1 MFRSSHRLYQLS
13 QRIDG
18 EGRCGRSRQ
27 SHHGSSGELVS
38 GGAHFQFFPDHV
50 PEHHLSRGLPMTGL
64 EQAPAP
70 AIPAQ
75 GDAMIA
81 VSDLRKAIGTQEI
94 LRGIDLRVERGETL
108 AIIGRSGGGKS
119 VFLKHIIGLM
129 QPDSGQIEVD
139 GQEII
144 GLTERQLAAIRQ
156 KVGILFQGA
165 ALFDSMTVA
174 ENVAFPLREAGERD
188 KKKIRE
194 KVREMLEVV
203 ELEGQ
208 EDKMPVSLS
217 GGMKKRVGLARSIV
231 RRPSC
236 VLYDEPTSGL
246 DPVVSDSIN
255 HLIKRLQQRFGMTSI
270 VVTHDMKS
278 AFHIGH
284 HIAYLHEG
292 RVYFYGT
299 REELQSTSDPLLQH
313 FLLGR
318 SNDTA
323 DW

>member
-1 MFRSSHRLYQLS
+1 VANLIAS
-13 QRIDG
+13 
-18 EGRCGRSRQ
+18 
-27 SHHGSSGELVS
+27 
-38 GGAHFQFFPDHV
+38 
-50 PEHHLSRGLPMTGL
+50 
-64 EQAPAP
+64 APANQP
-70 AIPAQ
+70 ATIPAS
-75 GDAMIA
+75 GPMIR
-81 VSDLRKAIGTQEI
+81 VRSLVKTIGEQEI
-94 LRGIDLRVERGETL
+94 LRGIDLEVARGETL

-119 VFLKHIIGLM
+119 VFLKHVIGLLH
-129 QPDSGQIEVD
+129 PDRGEIWVD
-139 GQEII
+139 GQNIT
-144 GLTERQLAAIRQ
+144 GLNERQLAAIRQ

-188 KKKIRE
+188 PKVLRE

-208 EDKMPVSLS
+208 EEKMPVSLS

-255 HLIKRLQQRFGMTSI
+255 RLIMRLQQRFGMTSI

-278 AFHIGH
+278 AVHVSN

-292 RVYFYGT
+292 RIYFHGT
-299 REELQSTSDPLLQH
+299 PAELERTDDPILQD

-318 SNDTA
+318 SESQPCSDGP
-323 DW
+323 